1 MIIFAIDPGSTQSA
15 FCMMGEDAHPI
26 SFDKR
31 PNEDII
37 PLLRNY
43 AGHKPTVVI
52 ERVASYGM
60 PVGREVFD
68 TCEWIG
74 RYTQVAKDLA
84 LDVEY
89 ILRQEEKLFICK
101 SPKAND
107 ATIRKALIDR
117 FAVHDFK
124 SGKGTKQNP
133 DFFYGFRAD
142 CWSAF
147 AVAVSFLC
155 KHNKFTM

>member
-1 MIIFAIDPGSTQSA
+1 MMIFAIDPGSTQSA
-15 FCMMGEDAHPI
+15 YCMMGEDALPI
-26 SFDKR
+26 SFDKV
-31 PNEDII
+31 PNEDLIVR
-37 PLLRNY
+37 LRNY
-43 AGHKPTVVI
+43 GKSRPTVVI

-89 ILRQEEKLFICK
+89 ILRQEEKLHICK

-117 FAVHDFK
+117 FAKHDFK
-124 SGKGTKQNP
+124 TGKGTKANP
-133 DFFYGFRAD
+133 DFFYGFKAD

-147 AVAVSFLC
+147 AVAISFLC
-155 KHNKFTM
+155 KQNKLTM